1 MNLDDQATCAEEF
14 NRDIALKIRRPVLPK
29 VGACYNCES
38 ILPMT
43 DNFCDFDCQQDYLR
57 REENKKGKA

>member
-1 MNLDDQATCAEEF
+1 MNLDDQATGAEEF
-14 NRDIALKIRRPVLPK
+14 NRDIALKIRRPVLLK

-43 DNFCDFDCQQDYLR
+43 DTFCDFDCQHDYLR
-57 REENKKGKA
+57 REENKKGKI